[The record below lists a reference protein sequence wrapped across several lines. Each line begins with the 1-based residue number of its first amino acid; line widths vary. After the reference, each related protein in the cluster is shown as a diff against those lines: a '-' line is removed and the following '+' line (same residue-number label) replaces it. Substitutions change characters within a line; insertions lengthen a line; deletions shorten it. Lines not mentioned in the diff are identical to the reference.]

1 MYWQICS
8 WTGVMPSSGN
18 SFYQSSSHLLSFD
31 NGTGCWHGAGSW
43 DSPPLYASGTCQR
56 WKCSLFFFSITMENG
71 NAGWASR
78 LGSNPCLEHVVN
90 CQGMGGLASSS
101 VAAVLRM
108 GIQSGP
114 CHHGRPGGNFK
125 PALFLQSKV
134 YFWPSNSCLSLV
146 LAIELQNRVSSTI

>member
-56 WKCSLFFFSITMENG
+56 WKCRLSIKARQQPML
-71 NAGWASR
+71 AAR
-78 LGSNPCLEHVVN
+78 CH
-90 CQGMGGLASSS
+90 GMGLAPSS
-101 VAAVLRM
+101 VAAAILRM

-125 PALFLQSKV
+125 PALFLQGDRGSGADV
-134 YFWPSNSCLSLV
+134 QLPLARTNSDDAV
-146 LAIELQNRVSSTI
+146 LLLHCELRCT

>member
-56 WKCSLFFFSITMENG
+56 WKCSLFFSITMENG
-71 NAGWASR
+71 NVGWASR

-90 CQGMGGLASSS
+90 CQGMGGLASSF
-101 VAAVLRM
+101 VAAAVLRM
-108 GIQSGP
+108 GIQSDASMPPWPARGKLQACAFLHGGP
-114 CHHGRPGGNFK
+114 WKRRGRSVAPR
-125 PALFLQSKV
+125 PDQL
-134 YFWPSNSCLSLV
+134 
-146 LAIELQNRVSSTI
+146 